1 MATLPPG
8 SRVGAYEVVGTIG
21 AGGMGQVLRARD
33 VALRRDV
40 ALKILP
46 ANVAGDEDS
55 RSRLERE
62 ARVLASLNHP
72 HIAQVYG
79 LEQSAAGPA
88 IAMEFVEGLTL
99 REHVQKGVSRGD
111 ALRLAHQ
118 VAMALDA
125 AHEKG
130 IVHRDLKPGNVMVTP
145 EGVAKVLDFGLAR
158 SGTGAAPTADHDTTL
173 AATVEGAIVGTPAY
187 MSPEQAR
194 GHAVDRRTDI
204 WAFGCIL
211 YELLAGRPPFAG
223 ETTSDLTAAILQR
236 DPDWR
241 ALPADTPPHLRRLLE
256 RCLQKDRRARL
267 RDIGDALHEITS
279 PGSADAV
286 PTSGAPVGHGRTLQF
301 AIVALVALALGGFV
315 MWLMTRGGESIASA
329 PAMVRLELPAP
340 AGLRFGAGIFEIE
353 VTTIAISPDGSTLAF
368 IASRAGEAPR
378 IWVRPLSDANAREIT
393 GTDNAISVFFSPDG
407 QRLGF
412 FAAGQLKSVGVA
424 GGAPLKICDVP
435 LGVGLSGSWGRQGDI
450 LFATVQ
456 GERISRVPA
465 GGGTPT
471 DAIVGSQ
478 ETGRALWPRHL
489 PDGRGYIYSDVRA
502 GTPGHIVLVDG
513 DGQRT
518 TLLEATSQAQ
528 WVDPHWLL
536 FVREGTLLAQRVDL
550 SARRTVGEPI
560 AVLGSVAYSAATG
573 WSNVAA
579 SPTGTIVARWHVNE
593 QRLTWFDARGVERT
607 AVSRPAGHLGVR
619 LAPDDGA
626 LLFERLR
633 PELGNFDIWRI
644 DLARG
649 SEEPITNTPDMEAG
663 QAWVPGGRGVV
674 YSAARRGP
682 PNVHYRDLATGVER
696 RLTTSTFLQISDDVS
711 PDGTVIFQQRTQAGT
726 FDLMSISI
734 NGPQDPKPVITSA
747 ASEGGARLQPGGKLM
762 SYSSDQSGR
771 LEIYLSAFPP
781 AGPRIPVSTSG
792 GFAARWRRDGR
803 ELFFLSQERRLMAV
817 PIDASGKPGEARV
830 LFDARNW
837 VDYDV
842 ARDGRFI
849 AIVSQKVGA
858 EQPLAVIVNWRQ

>member
-1 MATLPPG
+1 
-8 SRVGAYEVVGTIG
+8 
-21 AGGMGQVLRARD
+21 
-33 VALRRDV
+33 
-40 ALKILP
+40 
-46 ANVAGDEDS
+46 
-55 RSRLERE
+55 
-62 ARVLASLNHP
+62 
-72 HIAQVYG
+72 
-79 LEQSAAGPA
+79 
-88 IAMEFVEGLTL
+88 
-99 REHVQKGVSRGD
+99 
-111 ALRLAHQ
+111 
-118 VAMALDA
+118 
-125 AHEKG
+125 
-130 IVHRDLKPGNVMVTP
+130 
-145 EGVAKVLDFGLAR
+145 
-158 SGTGAAPTADHDTTL
+158 
-173 AATVEGAIVGTPAY
+173 
-187 MSPEQAR
+187 
-194 GHAVDRRTDI
+194 
-204 WAFGCIL
+204 
-211 YELLAGRPPFAG
+211 
-223 ETTSDLTAAILQR
+223 
-236 DPDWR
+236 
-241 ALPADTPPHLRRLLE
+241 
-256 RCLQKDRRARL
+256 
-267 RDIGDALHEITS
+267 
-279 PGSADAV
+279 
-286 PTSGAPVGHGRTLQF
+286 
-301 AIVALVALALGGFV
+301 
-315 MWLMTRGGESIASA
+315 
-329 PAMVRLELPAP
+329 
-340 AGLRFGAGIFEIE
+340 
-353 VTTIAISPDGSTLAF
+353 
-368 IASRAGEAPR
+368 
-378 IWVRPLSDANAREIT
+378 
-393 GTDNAISVFFSPDG
+393 
-407 QRLGF
+407 
-412 FAAGQLKSVGVA
+412 
-424 GGAPLKICDVP
+424 
-435 LGVGLSGSWGRQGDI
+435 
-450 LFATVQ
+450 
-456 GERISRVPA
+456 
-465 GGGTPT
+465 
-471 DAIVGSQ
+471 
-478 ETGRALWPRHL
+478 
-489 PDGRGYIYSDVRA
+489 
-502 GTPGHIVLVDG
+502 
-513 DGQRT
+513 
-518 TLLEATSQAQ
+518 
-528 WVDPHWLL
+528 
-536 FVREGTLLAQRVDL
+536 
-550 SARRTVGEPI
+550 
-560 AVLGSVAYSAATG
+560 
-573 WSNVAA
+573 
-579 SPTGTIVARWHVNE
+579 VNE